1 LPTFLNQPTLDGFP
15 KRPNT
20 WPLADTAIQDNSDAQ
35 YRSFRLNLPALG
47 ALMAAF
53 FALKYA
59 YMRPV
64 LGVSTPTDSLH
75 RLPFYIISSL
85 LMLTIL
91 HGASIL
97 KVLCILS
104 INYAI
109 AKATGGTRL
118 AIPATWI
125 FNGGVLF
132 ANEWYEGYSF
142 ATLHSGLAF
151 LVRPASA
158 FSLVLL
164 TVLVT
169 GWLAWRI
176 SALARQLQYHHVT
189 PCLVQH

>member
-1 LPTFLNQPTLDGFP
+1 
-15 KRPNT
+15 
-20 WPLADTAIQDNSDAQ
+20 
-35 YRSFRLNLPALG
+35 
-47 ALMAAF
+47 MAAF

-64 LGVSTPTDSLH
+64 LRVSTPTNNLH
-75 RLPFYIISSL
+75 RLPFYIIFSL

-125 FNGGVLF
+125 INSAVLF
-132 ANEWYEGYSF
+132 ANGWYEGYAF
-142 ATLHSGLAF
+142 ATLHPGLAF
-151 LVRPASA
+151 LVRASSV
-158 FSLVLL
+158 SLLCPSDDYSNL
-164 TVLVT
+164 
-169 GWLAWRI
+169 GWLAWCI
-176 SALARQLQYHHVT
+176 PALVR
-189 PCLVQH
+189 